1 MAGGSRVNGPVWSLF
16 LMVALGSYNLPLSS
30 SLVFFH

>member
-1 MAGGSRVNGPVWSLF
+1 MAGGSSVNGTVWSLF

-30 SLVFFH
+30 SPAFLH